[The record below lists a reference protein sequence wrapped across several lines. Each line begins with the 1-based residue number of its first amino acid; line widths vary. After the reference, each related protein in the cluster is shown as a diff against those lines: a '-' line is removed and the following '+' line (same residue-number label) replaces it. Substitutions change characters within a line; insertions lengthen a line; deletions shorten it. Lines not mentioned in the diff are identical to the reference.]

1 MGLFDSLAT
10 ELKGALGQVTE
21 GEIANL
27 LPIALAATNL
37 GSLQGIVNQL
47 QQAGLGQQVQAW
59 INGGEAPHVTPDM
72 LRSALDE
79 QHVQQLA
86 QHFGVNPDVVLNLLA
101 QHLPT
106 AVAQGAQS
114 GTVTNPN

>member
-1 MGLFDSLAT
+1 MGLFDSLAG
-10 ELKGALGQVTE
+10 EFKGGLGQFAE
-21 GEIANL
+21 AEIVNL
-27 LPIALAATNL
+27 LPTALAATNL

-59 INGGEAPHVTPDM
+59 INGGAAPQLTPDM
-72 LRSALDE
+72 LKAAFDD

-86 QHFGVNPDVVLNLLA
+86 QHFGVNPDVVLKLLA
-101 QHLPT
+101 QHLPS

-114 GTVTNPN
+114 GAVNNPG